1 MEKDLNTSN
10 TIGVMILSIY
20 MLAFSVGPL
29 ITSPLSEIY
38 GRLVV
43 LQGSNAFF
51 LIFNTACGFAKTPGQ
66 LLAFR
71 FLSGIGGCATQS
83 TDDRQIGGAVMGEMF
98 TPLERGQAVSIYSVA
113 PLLGPVVGPVCGGL
127 LAQHASWRWC
137 FWAVSLLDV
146 LVQAG
151 GAACLRETYAPVLL
165 RRKRDALAAATGDER
180 LRTEHGGDGGWTGLL
195 GRSMEGP
202 FRMLATQPIVQAMS
216 LYAGYGYGLAFL
228 LSATMPLVWE
238 GRYGQPPSTASLN
251 YLPSSIG
258 VVVMSQVTP
267 RLGNAVYGRLLARA
281 PDGQGRPEFRVPLL
295 FLAGVLTP
303 VGLLWYGWSVE
314 ARMHAVMPNVGTVV
328 FTAGTNMTFFCINQY
343 LIDTYTLHAASA
355 LGAATVLR
363 GVCGFCIP
371 LFAPSMFQAL
381 GFGVGNTILAAVAV
395 VIGFPGAF
403 VVWKWG
409 PEMRAK
415 SLYARK

>member
-10 TIGVMILSIY
+10 TIGVIILSIY

-29 ITSPLSEIY
+29 ITSPLSEMY

-71 FLSGIGGCATQS
+71 FLSGIGG
-83 TDDRQIGGAVMGEMF
+83 AVMGEMF
-98 TPLERGQAVSIYSVA
+98 TPLERGQAVSIYSIA
-113 PLLGPVVGPVCGGL
+113 PLVGPLVGPVCGGL
-127 LAQHASWRWC
+127 LAQHASWRWS
-137 FWAVSLLDV
+137 FWVISLLDV
-146 LVQAG
+146 L
-151 GAACLRETYAPVLL
+151 
-165 RRKRDALAAATGDER
+165 
-180 LRTEHGGDGGWTGLL
+180 
-195 GRSMEGP
+195 
-202 FRMLATQPIVQAMS
+202 VQAMS

-238 GRYGQPPSTASLN
+238 GLYGQPPSTASLN

-267 RLGNAVYGRLLARA
+267 RLGDAVYGRLLARA
-281 PDGQGRPEFRVPLL
+281 LDGQGRPEFRVPLL
-295 FLAGVLTP
+295 FVAGVLTP

-314 ARMHAVMPNVGTVV
+314 ARMHAVMPNVETVV

-343 LIDTYTLHAASA
+343 LIDTHTLHAASA

-363 GVCGFCIP
+363 GVCGFFIP
-371 LFAPSMFQAL
+371 LFAPSMFEAL

-395 VIGFPGAF
+395 VIGFSGAF

-415 SLYARK
+415 SLVSIFDEQISVYAKEVLISR